1 MGTKGGGVMSQNV
14 KRRSAKDIY
23 YGIES
28 QTGELK
34 HISEVQRGAACGCV
48 CVSCGKPLQARKGD
62 QRRHHFAHI
71 SNYDCMYASE
81 VAVYKALAEL
91 LKRER
96 VLELPAITLSFPS
109 WGRDYEVLKAE
120 QSLSLESVTFECE
133 PLQYPP
139 MLTVEAAGSRLRLL
153 IDFGSYYTEDD
164 LEGFVNEAK
173 SEGYSLVLFQFPPI
187 GQAEA
192 FTPDALERCISNLEV
207 SRGWLRSALR
217 DKWIERYQS
226 KAVQPPEWGMGYEC
240 PLHVGWYK
248 GKYSARY
255 EDCIY
260 CRYNVAPI
268 LPGCRCMAV
277 SGIRTIDDFKE
288 NPEELQK
295 RMSEL
300 RKENEEYL
308 MRRRSGQRP
317 GFPQKVPANVYQK
330 FSKGGPTDEELRL
343 EEERIKANYDVNSE
357 DRIVDRFGRRWVLC
371 EQCGELMQDK
381 EMSMYGGRKGP
392 NIGVCRKCSH
402 QEADSERK

>member
-1 MGTKGGGVMSQNV
+1 MSQNV

-28 QTGELK
+28 RTGELK
-34 HISEVQRGAACGCV
+34 HISEVQRGASCGCV

-91 LKRER
+91 LKQRR
-96 VLELPAITLSFPS
+96 VLELPEITLSFPS
-109 WGRDYEVLKAE
+109 WGRDYEVLKME
-120 QSLSLESVTFECE
+120 QSLPLESVSFECE

-139 MLTVEAAGSRLRLL
+139 VLMLASAGSKLRLL

-164 LEGFVNEAK
+164 LAGFSSEAK
-173 SEGYSLVLFQFPPI
+173 SEGYSLVLFQFPSI
-187 GQAEA
+187 GKADA
-192 FTPDALERCISNLEV
+192 FTPDALERSINSLEV
-207 SRGWLRSALR
+207 PRAWLRSALR

-255 EDCIY
+255 EDCVY

-268 LPGCRCMAV
+268 LPGCQCMAV

-295 RMSEL
+295 RMSAL
-300 RKENEEYL
+300 RKENEEHL
-308 MRRRSGQRP
+308 MRPRSGQRL
-317 GFPQKVPANVYQK
+317 GYPQRVPANV
-330 FSKGGPTDEELRL
+330 SKRPLQSGPTEEELRT
-343 EEERIKANYDVNSE
+343 EEERIKANYNVNSDE
-357 DRIVDRFGRRWVLC
+357 WIVDHFGRRWILC
-371 EQCGELMQDK
+371 EQCGELK
-381 EMSMYGGRKGP
+381 LSTEMTMYGGPQGP
-392 NIGVCRKCSH
+392 NIGICRECAH
-402 QEADSERK
+402 RENEGNRK

>member
-1 MGTKGGGVMSQNV
+1 MSQNV

-81 VAVYKALAEL
+81 VSVYKALAEL
-91 LKRER
+91 LKRKR

-139 MLTVEAAGSRLRLL
+139 MLMVEAAGSRLRLL

-173 SEGYSLVLFQFPPI
+173 SEGHSLVLFQFPPI

-192 FTPDALERCISNLEV
+192 FTPDALERCISSLEV

-226 KAVQPPEWGMGYEC
+226 KSVQPPEWGMGYEC

-255 EDCIY
+255 EDCVY

-295 RMSEL
+295 RISEL

-308 MRRRSGQRP
+308 MRRRSGQRLW
-317 GFPQKVPANVYQK
+317 FPQKVPANVYQMLK
-330 FSKGGPTDEELRL
+330 MFK
-343 EEERIKANYDVNSE
+343 
-357 DRIVDRFGRRWVLC
+357 
-371 EQCGELMQDK
+371 
-381 EMSMYGGRKGP
+381 
-392 NIGVCRKCSH
+392 
-402 QEADSERK
+402 